1 MKLPNNKSERSPLGR
16 RLGGETIRSKK
27 GEGCSD
33 DTDMAHRQEVL
44 EEYVLKSAA
53 VFPTARCQTIFL
65 IVEYMYECA
74 IRRHICVI
82 RCDVISCEHMI
93 YMNMMEGSR
102 PSVRETELANFN
114 FKPGY

>member
-65 IVEYMYECA
+65 IVEYICMNMPFGA
-74 IRRHICVI
+74 IS
-82 RCDVISCEHMI
+82 VISGAMSYHVNI
-93 YMNMMEGSR
+93 
-102 PSVRETELANFN
+102 
-114 FKPGY
+114 